1 MKPLQT
7 GSRSLGLGSLADA
20 PTNSGVDHIDVAQL
34 AARAAASHGKAAS
47 RGLTEQLH
55 SKQRKLRIRE
65 TAGILG
71 VSLDVTGST
80 YGDLAAAVDCS
91 ESRVGQWVRAE
102 ASVPSDVVLV
112 MSERLPEPV
121 AEILYRVAEKLPWG
135 VFDALVDRLM
145 ALRARRREGGSCLRF

>member
-1 MKPLQT
+1 MGPGDKRIPV
-7 GSRSLGLGSLADA
+7 GLGRLAAA
-20 PTNSGVDHIDVAQL
+20 PPSSGVDHIDVAQL
-34 AARAAASHGKAAS
+34 AAAAAVAHTKAAS
-47 RGLTEQLH
+47 IRLTEQLR
-55 SKQRKLRIRE
+55 SKPRKAHIRE

-112 MSERLPEPV
+112 MSERLPEV
-121 AEILYRVAEKLPWG
+121 VVEILCEVAKRLPRA
-135 VFDALVDRLM
+135 VFDALVDRLV
-145 ALRARRREGGSCLRF
+145 ALRQQRREGASCRRF

>member
-1 MKPLQT
+1 MPGDKRFPV
-7 GSRSLGLGSLADA
+7 GLERLAAA
-20 PTNSGVDHIDVAQL
+20 PPNSGVDHIDVAQL
-34 AARAAASHGKAAS
+34 AARAATAHAKAAS
-47 RGLTEQLH
+47 RRLTERLH
-55 SKQRKLRIRE
+55 SEPRKLRLQE

-121 AEILYRVAEKLPWG
+121 VEILYRVAERLPMAALEALTNRL
-135 VFDALVDRLM
+135 VALVDR
-145 ALRARRREGGSCLRF
+145 RREGDKCLRF

>member
-1 MKPLQT
+1 MKP
-7 GSRSLGLGSLADA
+7 GDKGFPVGLGRLAAA
-20 PTNSGVDHIDVAQL
+20 PPSSGVEHIDVAQL
-34 AARAAASHGKAAS
+34 AADAAAAHAKAAA
-47 RGLTEQLH
+47 RRLTEQLH
-55 SKQRKLRIRE
+55 SKQRKLRVCE
-65 TAGILG
+65 TASILG

-121 AEILYRVAEKLPWG
+121 VEILYRVAERLPMAALEALANRL
-135 VFDALVDRLM
+135 VALV
-145 ALRARRREGGSCLRF
+145 ARRREGGSCFRF